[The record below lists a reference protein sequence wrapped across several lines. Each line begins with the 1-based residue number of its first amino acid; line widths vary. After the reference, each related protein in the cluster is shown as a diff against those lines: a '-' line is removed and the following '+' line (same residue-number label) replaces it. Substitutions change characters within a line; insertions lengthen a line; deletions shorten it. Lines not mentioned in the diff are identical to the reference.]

1 PCKSNMFF
9 TIEKTNPVLQL
20 GKLFEIYKVFM
31 PEYSMKKALATKPR
45 LFMTLRTINQ
55 QESEP
60 PDFLFI
66 II

>member
-1 PCKSNMFF
+1 MFF
-9 TIEKTNPVLQL
+9 TIEKTKPVLQL
-20 GKLFEIYKVFM
+20 EKLFEIYKVFM

-45 LFMTLRTINQ
+45 LFMILRPINQ

-60 PDFLFI
+60 PDFLLI